1 MQPHSVSEARGA
13 ADTPLSRE
21 GCRGDRPPTHCAGR
35 HAPGLS
41 ATPTRFQGSFLGTG
55 CRMCWHP
62 HVKLKQH
69 PHHLPAC
76 LSHIQPGEPAVAPAQ
91 DLGRV
96 PPRGP
101 GCLHEPLAQPH
112 RGRGSLRPL
121 LGSAGQP
128 CTGGHREAACYCLCP
143 CAPGG
148 TRRGRQLRK
157 ASCWLPTGA
166 SHPRTTATQA
176 QINPFVPGQLRP
188 PGALPWHA
196 PPRSSPWAQCGVVN
210 WVPRGLRSWVF
221 VNALRFCTLLGTC

>member
-1 MQPHSVSEARGA
+1 MQPHSVSKARGA

-55 CRMCWHP
+55 CRTCWHP

-112 RGRGSLRPL
+112 PGRGSLRPL

-128 CTGGHREAACYCLCP
+128 CTGGHPGGSLLLPLPLCP
-143 CAPGG
+143 GG
-148 TRRGRQLRK
+148 NKERK
-157 ASCWLPTGA
+157 AAEKGILLAANGSFTSQDHG
-166 SHPRTTATQA
+166 HPGPDKPLCSWAA
-176 QINPFVPGQLRP
+176 
-188 PGALPWHA
+188 A
-196 PPRSSPWAQCGVVN
+196 PPWSPALARSAPKLS
-210 WVPRGLRSWVF
+210 
-221 VNALRFCTLLGTC
+221 LGTVWGG